1 MTTGTESRVTVSPIE
16 NGVRHLVRIAGGI
29 AGLPEGQVRS
39 LMSDALDEVA
49 PVAVE
54 EIILQS
60 YLFAGFPRAL
70 NAMRTWRSV
79 SERPAPEYRTGLRA
93 SPPASLQ
100 SPSAPTADFPT
111 AVDSDA
117 LDAAD
122 GFADD
127 PETWR
132 RRGEE
137 TCKVVYGESYEKLR
151 DNIRHLHPAL
161 DDWMIVDG
169 YGKVL
174 SRPGVDL
181 KTRELCVVAACA
193 VSGQQR
199 QLHSHLHGALN
210 AGASAIEIG
219 AVFDALGDLISR
231 DDLGRYRQLLAK
243 VAASNVAAS

>member
-1 MTTGTESRVTVSPIE
+1 MVTTGAEVRISVAPIE
-16 NGVRHLVRIAGGI
+16 NGIRHLVRVAGAI

-39 LMSDALDEVA
+39 LMSDALDETDHVA
-49 PVAVE
+49 IE

-60 YLFAGFPRAL
+60 YLFAGFPRTL
-70 NAMRTWRSV
+70 NAMRTWRAV
-79 SERPAPEYRTGLRA
+79 SERAAPLLTEATAGGSTA
-93 SPPASLQ
+93 SEVTS
-100 SPSAPTADFPT
+100 
-111 AVDSDA
+111 AVDNADER
-117 LDAAD
+117 LDDAAD
-122 GFADD
+122 GFAGDLK
-127 PETWR
+127 TWR

-137 TCKVVYGESYEKLR
+137 TCAIVYGESYEKLR
-151 DNIRHLHPAL
+151 ENIRSLHPAL

-210 AGASAIEIG
+210 AGATAGEVG
-219 AVFDALGDLISR
+219 GVLDALGDLISR
-231 DDLGRYRQLLAK
+231 DDLLRYRQLLQK
-243 VAASNVAAS
+243 VANSSDSPTDDAR